1 MTVPLSA
8 NSERIARRLAV
19 LEQFTEAERPY
30 TRRAFT
36 PLYSEARTWLAQE
49 MESVELSVA
58 LDAGAN
64 LIGTQAGQEDTHGAL
79 MMGSHIDTV
88 VGGGRFDGIAG
99 VIAAL
104 EVAEVLHENSVPLRH
119 PFKVVDFLSEEPSD
133 YGASCVGSRAL
144 AGTLTQGML
153 AATNSD
159 GESLADAV
167 KRMGGEPQSLIAPL
181 MQLGDIAGFLELH
194 IEQGPV
200 LETAKSPIGIVEG
213 IVGIDRYRL
222 TVLGRAAH
230 AGTTPMSLRDDALVT
245 ATQIVTLVAEKARA
259 WSRDK
264 HFVATIGQFNVFPN
278 GANVVPGRVEMML
291 EARALTN
298 AQVQQFFSELRD
310 ELAQIIPEE
319 KLLFEKV
326 SEAAAVQSDPR
337 IVAALKYAC
346 DQSGYTFQQMASGA
360 GHDAMQVANLA
371 PVSMIFIPCRGGVS
385 HHPDEFAEL
394 EDITAGAN
402 VLLQTVL
409 KLDEE
414 LS

>member
-1 MTVPLSA
+1 MTAPLSA
-8 NSERIARRLAV
+8 SSERIARRLAV
-19 LEQFTEAERPY
+19 LEQFTEADRPY

-49 MESVELSVA
+49 MESVGLSVA

-64 LIGTQAGQEDTHGAL
+64 LIGTQAGQENTHGAL

-104 EVAEVLHENSVPLRH
+104 EVAEVLHENSAPLRH

-144 AGTLTQGML
+144 AGTLTQSML

-167 KRMGGEPQSLIAPL
+167 KRMGGEPQNLIAPL
-181 MQLGDIAGFLELH
+181 MQPRDIAGFLELH

-200 LETAKSPIGIVEG
+200 LETVKSPIGIVEG

-222 TVLGRAAH
+222 IVSGRAAH

-245 ATQIVTLVAEKARA
+245 ATQVVALVDEKARA

-278 GANVVPGRVEMML
+278 GVNVVPGRVEMML

-310 ELAQIIPEE
+310 ELAQTIPEE
-319 KLLFEKV
+319 KLSFEKV

-346 DQSGYTFQQMASGA
+346 DQNGYTFQQMASGA
-360 GHDAMQVANLA
+360 GHDAMQIANLA
-371 PVSMIFIPCRGGVS
+371 PVSMIFIPCRAGVS

-402 VLLQTVL
+402 VLLQTAL
-409 KLDEE
+409 RLDKE
-414 LS
+414 LL